1 MGKEIFTCRDVL
13 WILVF
18 CGFAINYMLRI
29 NLNLAIVAMVVP
41 GSKGPAIAECSLQK
55 ITWNIPTNKSLYM
68 LTNPT
73 VAQKPQAD
81 SLFHWSEYDQGLA
94 LGAYYWFHWLTQLPG
109 GLLARRYGTK
119 MVFGIGNL
127 ATAVLGLLIPLA
139 TEYHLYGLVTIRVLQ
154 GLISGVIWP
163 SMHDMTAKWIP
174 PMERSK
180 FVSAYLG
187 SSVGAA
193 ITYPLCAFIIDWMNW
208 RAAFYIT
215 SIIGII
221 WYCFWSF
228 LVYNTPKEHPRIS
241 PEECTHIVESLGDT
255 LSSSHTLS
263 KVPWRQLLL
272 SGPVWITIV
281 AHWGGVWGFLTFMTQ
296 APSYFNF
303 VHGWNINATGL
314 LSGLPHVLRM
324 IFSYLYSILSDWLL
338 RTKKMSHQNVRKL
351 ANLVTTG
358 GGAIFTL
365 GLSFSGCQPI
375 LAIIFMMAGTAI
387 NGAVSAGTLAVF
399 VDLSPNFASVL
410 LGFCGLVTTGAG
422 FISPLIVG
430 ILTNHRQ
437 TIEQWR
443 VVFMIAAANLTIS
456 AIAYQFWGTAEVQ
469 PWNEC
474 NEPAEG
480 ISPNELTSLKP
491 KKKNESN
498 ETDKEAV

>member
-1 MGKEIFTCRDVL
+1 
-13 WILVF
+13 
-18 CGFAINYMLRI
+18 MLRI
-29 NLNLAIVAMVVP
+29 NLNLAIVAMVIP
-41 GSKGPAIAECSLQK
+41 RTKGPAMAECSLQK
-55 ITWNIPTNKSLYM
+55 IPGSSPSNKSLYTM
-68 LTNPT
+68 TSTISQKLTTDN
-73 VAQKPQAD
+73 
-81 SLFHWSEYDQGLA
+81 LFDWSEYDQGLA

-119 MVFGIGNL
+119 MVFGVGNL
-127 ATAVLGLLIPLA
+127 ATAALGLLIPFA
-139 TEYHLYGLVTIRVLQ
+139 TEHHLYGLVAIRALQ
-154 GLISGVIWP
+154 GFISGVIWP

-193 ITYPLCAFIIDWMNW
+193 VTYPLCAFIIDWINW

-221 WYCFWSF
+221 WYCFWFF
-228 LVYNTPKEHPRIS
+228 LVYDTPKEHPRIH
-241 PEECTHIVESLGDT
+241 ENEFNHIVESLGDT
-255 LSSSHTLS
+255 VSTSQNV
-263 KVPWRQLLL
+263 KVPWKELLL
-272 SGPVWITIV
+272 SGPVWITII

-324 IFSYLYSILSDWLL
+324 IFSYIYSIFSDWLL
-338 RTKKMSHQNVRKL
+338 RTQRMSHKNVRKL
-351 ANLVTTG
+351 ANFVTTG
-358 GGAIFTL
+358 GGALFTL

-443 VVFMIAAANLTIS
+443 LVFMIAAANLGIS
-456 AIAYQFWGTAEVQ
+456 AIAYQFWGTADVQ

-474 NEPAEG
+474 KEREG
-480 ISPNELTSLKP
+480 ESPDELTGLRS
-491 KKKNESN
+491 KKREESD
-498 ETDKEAV
+498 ETDKVDV